1 MQLKLNIIIG
11 LAALALFPNLALAQ
25 TDGGCYDAEQHP
37 VKFSDL
43 GSKSDI
49 TQALS
54 ETCET
59 PVGDH
64 MYECNAAVSAQTTR
78 RREQR
83 DIRLIQYNLRL

>member
-1 MQLKLNIIIG
+1 MQLKLNIIRC
-11 LAALALFPNLALAQ
+11 AAWAWSSSLALAQ
-25 TDGGCYDAEQHP
+25 SEGYCYDAEQHP

-43 GSKSDI
+43 GSRLDI

-83 DIRLIQYNLRL
+83 DIRLIQHILRL